1 MAEVSRCCWRCLDP
15 RDFPRNIDSTG
26 SSNSTSRLFIKPPN
40 IFCRNLD
47 KQAMDKF
54 KSIVDP
60 TLYTLYA
67 LSDNDW
73 NFNVWQNSTHLL
85 IISDKSSTENQG
97 DEIMKVSDYL
107 VEHRGKV
114 LLLLSDDCGHS
125 SGAHS
130 ISSVLEAPGLLTQS
144 NGWIWRVVDGSL
156 CLKNEQ
162 KAPVMVVTKRDHQ
175 DVTSILALLGISCAQ
190 QTVKNSDASATTLY
204 TCKPP
209 DSPDA
214 EIPECLIDL
223 LTNATGS
230 KVEIVCADR
239 NTEAFSFADYFA
251 ALKQTSRLGR
261 HPFWSEEMSSNFSVS
276 QKILPKLPD
285 HSGLVIV
292 SAVQTAG
299 VGRRGNQWLSPRGAA
314 LFTAH
319 LDLPFSREKSSCYL
333 PHLLAW
339 IQHLPALAVFLTLN
353 ELLEA
358 CGANKSSSME
368 LRVKWPNDVY
378 AVDRTTNTCT
388 KVSGV
393 LASASCTDPGEVRCL
408 VGIGVNVANSKPT
421 TCLHDLIKAG
431 TKETNAVLPSVAT
444 VRFESGGSKEIEE
457 MYTSAWMHK
466 NQRLKVPEGDRKIEC
481 TVVGVDKFGYLRV
494 VSEEGE
500 EIVLHPN
507 ADISKFVADRVLT
520 MYQAS
525 DYVPPTYEY
534 MEPSSSSLEVTQQQP
549 QQQMLLLEATDLE
562 AVDLDA
568 VQKINDRMAP
578 SNPKAP
584 VCSNKNPLRL
594 IQQGDRFITTQKI
607 KDSNLKQII
616 EILANDALVEQ
627 SKDGPSVF
635 CFHNRNANQ
644 RILLRLEHAR
654 TKSQQ
659 NRNRDHAENAYSE
672 AGSHSSLAP
681 SQDGTP
687 KRRRGRRPGRK
698 NKTAEEEDPDFE
710 PDLPIEEV
718 LPFPIIRKKA
728 PVVAPNN
735 EKLAAGRVSKPPKYL
750 IKDYKHLRLED
761 LKDNEEEMG
770 GGGNGMSVL
779 SDDDSNVGYSDYDD
793 GLDSNS
799 DRESG
804 DNRKITS
811 LGFDCDKC
819 DKSFSTRAG
828 LSRHKMLKHNPN
840 GDVKR
845 VGPWSDPALSA
856 LRRRNR
862 LKEALEK
869 ATPDDIA
876 DIAAP
881 MVAKV
886 VSMWNYLLLR
896 TEATVSS
903 PPSEGPSR
911 TPPSPPE
918 IPSILKEYLGFVDRF
933 REFFNK
939 HVEVAGGTSADLKT
953 VPEEVEM
960 DEEEAVIMC
969 GGPAPASVKRRR
981 YLRMKKRRK
990 LVEAASGGSTNLE
1003 TESATNS
1010 NASTD
1015 KPIVAE
1021 NPSKF
1026 DLTQLVEENG
1036 FIRVRDQSEASVL
1049 GVEIGRYK
1057 PVFPLSEEYLPRRY
1071 GSVQR
1076 EQSPSAPTPKKPLR
1090 RSDPLPKR
1098 ALITT
1103 GEQIQPA
1110 QTIFENTR
1118 RNEEEEEDS
1127 EPILAPDPTETGK
1140 PDSEAN
1146 APVEQNFY
1154 LQAEGVGHSIPDEW
1168 VTSGAFIPVAFESGA
1183 LSDLVVEAGTGRI
1196 FHRPT
1201 GQLVSM
1207 SMESDANGGNA
1218 TSNLPGTATVAS
1230 VVDTESAPQ
1239 EIYVSN
1245 ISPTVCLITTP
1256 SGARYHVEHGGEG
1269 VTTETIQA
1277 ILRMNGS

>member
-1 MAEVSRCCWRCLDP
+1 ASES
-15 RDFPRNIDSTG
+15 
-26 SSNSTSRLFIKPPN
+26 PN
-40 IFCRNLD
+40 I
-47 KQAMDKF
+47 
-54 KSIVDP
+54 
-60 TLYTLYA
+60 
-67 LSDNDW
+67 
-73 NFNVWQNSTHLL
+73 
-85 IISDKSSTENQG
+85 
-97 DEIMKVSDYL
+97 
-107 VEHRGKV
+107 
-114 LLLLSDDCGHS
+114 
-125 SGAHS
+125 
-130 ISSVLEAPGLLTQS
+130 
-144 NGWIWRVVDGSL
+144 
-156 CLKNEQ
+156 
-162 KAPVMVVTKRDHQ
+162 
-175 DVTSILALLGISCAQ
+175 
-190 QTVKNSDASATTLY
+190 
-204 TCKPP
+204 
-209 DSPDA
+209 
-214 EIPECLIDL
+214 
-223 LTNATGS
+223 
-230 KVEIVCADR
+230 
-239 NTEAFSFADYFA
+239 
-251 ALKQTSRLGR
+251 
-261 HPFWSEEMSSNFSVS
+261 
-276 QKILPKLPD
+276 
-285 HSGLVIV
+285 
-292 SAVQTAG
+292 
-299 VGRRGNQWLSPRGAA
+299 
-314 LFTAH
+314 
-319 LDLPFSREKSSCYL
+319 
-333 PHLLAW
+333 
-339 IQHLPALAVFLTLN
+339 
-353 ELLEA
+353 
-358 CGANKSSSME
+358 E

-378 AVDRTTNTCT
+378 AVDKTANTCT
-388 KVSGV
+388 KISGV
-393 LASASCTDPGEVRCL
+393 LASATCTDPGEVRCL

-421 TCLHDLIKAG
+421 MCLHDLIKAG
-431 TKETNAVLPSVAT
+431 AKDSNVALPSVAT
-444 VRFESGGSKEIEE
+444 VVGRTLYHLEILIDRFESGGSKEIEK
-457 MYTSAWMHK
+457 MYTSAWMHEG
-466 NQRLKVPEGDRKIEC
+466 QHLKVPEGGREIKC
-481 TVVGVDKFGYLRV
+481 AVVGVDEFGYLRV
-494 VSEEGE
+494 VSEQGE

-507 ADISKFVADRVLT
+507 GNSIDMMAGNYVA
-520 MYQAS
+520 
-525 DYVPPTYEY
+525 PTYEY
-534 MEPSSSSLEVTQQQP
+534 VDPSSSSLEVTQQQP
-549 QQQMLLLEATDLE
+549 QQQILLLETTDLA

-568 VQKINDRMAP
+568 VQKINDRMVP

-607 KDSNLKQII
+607 KDSSLKQII

-635 CFHNRNANQ
+635 CFHNRNANR
-644 RILLRLEHAR
+644 RILLRLEHAH

-659 NRNRDHAENAYSE
+659 KRHRDQSEKAYSE
-672 AGSHSSLAP
+672 AGSHSSFAT

-728 PVVAPNN
+728 PVVASNN

-770 GGGNGMSVL
+770 DGGNGMSVL
-779 SDDDSNVGYSDYDD
+779 SDDDSNVGYSDYDN
-793 GLDSNS
+793 GTDSNS

-819 DKSFSTRAG
+819 EKSFSTRAG

-840 GDVKR
+840 GEVKR

-862 LKEALEK
+862 LKEVYFPSLPSLRYKYVMLTFDLTRFLRLLKALEK
-869 ATPDDIA
+869 ATPEDIA

-881 MVAKV
+881 KVAKAV
-886 VSMWNYLLLR
+886 PLWNYLLLR
-896 TEATVSS
+896 TEATISSS
-903 PPSEGPSR
+903 PSENPSR
-911 TPPSPPE
+911 APPSPPD
-918 IPSILKEYLGFVDRF
+918 IPSILKEYLAFVDRF

-939 HVEVAGGTSADLKT
+939 HVEAAGSVCVDLKT
-953 VPEEVEM
+953 VPEEADM

-981 YLRMKKRRK
+981 YLRMKRRR
-990 LVEAASGGSTNLE
+990 LAEAVSGGSTNQE
-1003 TESATNS
+1003 PESVTNS
-1010 NASTD
+1010 TTSPAKS
-1015 KPIVAE
+1015 IAAE
-1021 NPSKF
+1021 NPPKF
-1026 DLTQLVEENG
+1026 DLTKLVEEDG
-1036 FIRVRDQSEASVL
+1036 SIRVRDQSEASVL

-1076 EQSPSAPTPKKPLR
+1076 EKPPSAPPTPEKPLR

-1103 GEQIQPA
+1103 GEQVQPA

-1127 EPILAPDPTETGK
+1127 DPILAPDPTEEGK
-1140 PDSEAN
+1140 PDTEAN
-1146 APVEQNFY
+1146 VPAEQNFY
-1154 LQAEGVGHSIPDEW
+1154 LQAEGVGHSIPDDW

-1201 GQLVSM
+1201 GQLVSV
-1207 SMESDANGGNA
+1207 STESDVSGGEA
-1218 TSNLPGTATVAS
+1218 TSSLPDTAAVPS
-1230 VVDTESAPQ
+1230 VVDSESAPQ

-1269 VTTETIQA
+1269 VTPETIQA